1 MMKNKKV
8 NQKVFQEH
16 SRAGKPKVAKNG
28 EGFQMLHHPI
38 TKTWWQKLCE
48 SWLTTGLWG
57 LGGNPFTPLQDKGP
71 AKFQKEKLCSITASY
86 FFSVRSAPPPSLL
99 PGSAQY
105 YWSTA
110 NSKLANQQGS
120 KLIIQLTVEKLK
132 FFIKGKWNTVNLCFN
147 GAFPHVAFTLLVLW
161 LYCEAVT
168 RPKNDRSFTDLKIR
182 QVLSPPPPLHDD
194 FSSYNYCNSLIME
207 DNMAGKQARKKVW

>member
-1 MMKNKKV
+1 MMRKKKSKTKSLPEAVKCWKTHGCRKRRRIWNV
-8 NQKVFQEH
+8 NIIQSPKRDCRH
-16 SRAGKPKVAKNG
+16 S
-28 EGFQMLHHPI
+28 E
-38 TKTWWQKLCE
+38 
-48 SWLTTGLWG
+48 
-57 LGGNPFTPLQDKGP
+57 FTRYCHREPGDHERNDVLSQP
-71 AKFQKEKLCSITASY
+71 RI
-86 FFSVRSAPPPSLL
+86 FFTVRSASPPSLL

-105 YWSTA
+105 HWSTA

-161 LYCEAVT
+161 LCCEAVT
-168 RPKNDRSFTDLKIR
+168 QPKNDRSFTDLKIR
-182 QVLSPPPPLHDD
+182 QVLSFFFPLHDD

>member
-1 MMKNKKV
+1 MKNKKV
-8 NQKVFQEH
+8 NQKVFQKH
-16 SRAGKPKVAKNG
+16 SRAGKPKVAKTW
-28 EGFQMLHHPI
+28 EGFEMLHHPI
-38 TKTWWQKLCE
+38 TKRVHRGSVNIAGILTK
-48 SWLTTGLWG
+48 SWVTTGVG
-57 LGGNPFTPLQDKGP
+57 DPGSNPFMPLKDKGP
-71 AKFQKEKLCSITASY
+71 AKFQKEKLCSITATY
-86 FFSVRSAPPPSLL
+86 FFSVRSAPPPLL
-99 PGSAQY
+99 PSSAQY

-182 QVLSPPPPLHDD
+182 QVLSFPHPPCMMIFPATITVTH
-194 FSSYNYCNSLIME
+194 SL
-207 DNMAGKQARKKVW
+207 